1 MTSEKPLIVQGVDT
15 LLLEVASPGFEAARS
30 ELLAFAELIKAPEHV
45 HTYRVT
51 ALSIWNARAAG
62 VTTEQIA
69 ATLRRFSRYPV
80 PDATLFE
87 IGSHAARFGKLRLVG
102 ADDGLVL
109 ESSDDESLEIVRR
122 HREVSRW
129 LGDRIGGNAFRVDPE
144 KRGLLKLALV
154 RAGFPPNDEAGYAR
168 GLPLSFAL
176 RDVTLAGNPFAL
188 RAYQVEAARAFDDA
202 RLTAGG
208 SGVIV
213 LPCGAGK
220 TVVGLACAHALQ
232 CTTLVLC
239 TSVTAARQWLAEAL
253 DKTTLDADQVGI
265 YAGPDRA
272 LRPFTVAT
280 YQMLTHRRRSG
291 EPMTNLEV
299 FDRGNWGLIIYDEVH
314 LLPAPVF
321 QITAALQARR
331 RLGLTATLVREDGH
345 EDDVFA
351 LIGPKK
357 ADVPWR
363 ELERQGWVATAR
375 CTEMRVPMPPQRRL
389 NYAAAGAR
397 QQFRM
402 AAENPAKSVL
412 VRALVERHRD
422 DRILVM
428 AMYVE
433 QIREL
438 AAALAIPVLTGST
451 SQKRRDKMFA
461 AFRKGE
467 IRRLAVSKIGS
478 LALDLPEANVAIQV
492 SGTFG
497 SRQEEA
503 QRLGRILRPKRDG
516 GQAHF
521 YSLVSAATVEQEYAM
536 HRQRFLCEQ
545 GYEYAIA
552 DAEVPA
558 DEFPAVDAVVTGE
571 PAPDP
576 RPPAADDD
584 APVPPA
590 AAGTRRERRFHL
602 VPTGTGS
609 PPR

>member
-1 MTSEKPLIVQGVDT
+1 MTNDQPLIVQGVDT
-15 LLLEVASPGFEAARS
+15 LLLEVATPRFEAARS
-30 ELLAFAELIKAPEHV
+30 QLLAFAELIKAPEHV

-62 VTTEQIA
+62 VTVEQIV
-69 ATLRRFSRYPV
+69 ATLREFSRYPV
-80 PDATLFE
+80 PEATVAE
-87 IGSHAARFGKLRLVG
+87 IRSHAARFGKLRLLAG
-102 ADDGLVL
+102 DHGLVL
-109 ESSDDESLEIVRR
+109 ESSDDESLEIARR
-122 HREVSRW
+122 HREVSKW
-129 LGDRIGGNAFRVDPE
+129 LGDRIGRRTFQVDAE

-154 RAGFPPNDEAGYAR
+154 RAGFPPNDEAGYTR

-176 RDVTLAGNPFAL
+176 RETTLSGQPFVL

-220 TVVGLACAHALQ
+220 TVVGLACARPLQ

-239 TSVTAARQWLAEAL
+239 TSVTAARQWIAEAL
-253 DKTTLDADQVGI
+253 DKTTLDAEQVGL
-265 YAGPDRA
+265 YAGPKRA

-280 YQMLTHRRRSG
+280 YQMLTYRRRAD

-363 ELERQGWVATAR
+363 ELEHQGWVATAR
-375 CTEMRVPMPPQRRL
+375 CTELRVPLARPRRL
-389 NYAAAGAR
+389 SYAASGPR
-397 QQFRM
+397 RQFRM
-402 AAENPAKSVL
+402 AAENPAKTAL
-412 VRALVERHRD
+412 VRALLERHPD

-438 AAALAIPVLTGST
+438 AAALDIPVLTGTS
-451 SQKRRDKMFA
+451 SQKRRDKLFA
-461 AFRKGE
+461 AFRDGE

-516 GQAHF
+516 GQAYF
-521 YSLVSAATVEQEYAM
+521 YSLVSAATVEQEFAM

-552 DAEVPA
+552 DAEAPEAGAVEPMPPA
-558 DEFPAVDAVVTGE
+558 PPAVNGVDA
-571 PAPDP
+571 A
-576 RPPAADDD
+576 
-584 APVPPA
+584 PA
-590 AAGTRRERRFHL
+590 AAGASPERRFQL
-602 VPTGTGS
+602 VRPGELN

>member
-1 MTSEKPLIVQGVDT
+1 MASDQPLIVQGVDT
-15 LLLEVASPGFEAARS
+15 LLLEVASPRFEEARS
-30 ELLAFAELIKAPEHV
+30 QLLAFAELIKAPEHV

-62 VTTEQIA
+62 VAVEQIV
-69 ATLRRFSRYPV
+69 ATLREFSRYPV
-80 PDATLFE
+80 PDATLAE
-87 IGSHAARFGKLRLVG
+87 IRSHAARFGKLRLLAG
-102 ADDGLVL
+102 DDGLVL
-109 ESSDDESLEIVRR
+109 ESSDDESLEIARR
-122 HREVSRW
+122 HREVAKW
-129 LGDRIGGNAFRVDPE
+129 LGERIDERAFQVDAE

-176 RDVTLAGNPFAL
+176 RDITSNGQPFAL

-232 CTTLVLC
+232 RTTLVLC
-239 TSVTAARQWLAEAL
+239 TSVTAARQWVAEAL
-253 DKTTLDADQVGI
+253 DKTTLGDEQVGI

-280 YQMLTHRRRSG
+280 YQMLTYRRRAD

-299 FDRGNWGLIIYDEVH
+299 FDRGNWGLIVYDEVH

-375 CTEMRVPMPPQRRL
+375 CTEMRVPLPPPRRL
-389 NYAAAGAR
+389 SYAAAGPR

-402 AAENPAKSVL
+402 AAENPVKT
-412 VRALVERHRD
+412 ALVQALLEHHCD
-422 DRILVM
+422 DRVLVM

-438 AAALAIPVLTGST
+438 AGALAIPVLTGSS
-451 SQKRRDKMFA
+451 SQKRRDKLFA
-461 AFRKGE
+461 AFRDGE

-478 LALDLPEANVAIQV
+478 LALDLPEVNVAIQV

-521 YSLVSAATVEQEYAM
+521 YSLVSAATVEQDYAM

-545 GYEYAIA
+545 GYEYAIV
-552 DAEVPA
+552 DAEPQDAGAGESPHPPSEANGKDAAPA
-558 DEFPAVDAVVTGE
+558 TPTT
-571 PAPDP
+571 
-576 RPPAADDD
+576 
-584 APVPPA
+584 
-590 AAGTRRERRFHL
+590 AGRSPERLLHL
-602 VPTGTGS
+602 VRPGNE
-609 PPR
+609 P